1 MKRRVTWIHLT
12 QNAQVVAVDAKT
24 LTLGFQN
31 AGARESFANGGSAE
45 IVRQAAIDVV
55 GTDWKVDAI
64 VDPGAAPGAGASAPT
79 ATRPVEQV
87 PQVQRSGEPQQQ
99 PDPSAARAQDR
110 SEEHTSELQSLM
122 RSSYAVF

>member
-31 AGARESFANGGSAE
+31 AAARESFANGGSAE

-55 GTDWKVDAI
+55 GTDWKVDDI
-64 VDPGAAPGAGASAPT
+64 VDPGAAPGSGASAPT
-79 ATRPVEQV
+79 APRPDEPV
-87 PQVQRSGEPQQQ
+87 PKATG
-99 PDPSAARAQDR
+99 RASCRDR
-110 SEEHTSELQSLM
+110 G
-122 RSSYAVF
+122 